1 MAVHLR
7 GASGGS
13 RRETHGIQEPDR
25 SGPGDPVDS
34 QETTGS
40 LPVSKVLDRLRRAA
54 AACDEDMPTS
64 PLQRH

>member
-13 RRETHGIQEPDR
+13 RRESHGASEHDR
-25 SGPGDPVDS
+25 SDPGDPEAG

-64 PLQRH
+64 PLQ